1 LHRHYR
7 PFRCHF
13 WLPIQPHPSRGG
25 RTACCTQ
32 VSVAEV
38 AQQIADLKASFGATL
53 AAGIKS
59 VGDAYAETTTDYVD
73 AEIKGVQTD
82 LDVKIAA

>member
-1 LHRHYR
+1 M
-7 PFRCHF
+7 P
-13 WLPIQPHPSRGG
+13 PN
-25 RTACCTQ
+25 AQ

-59 VGDAYAETTTDYVD
+59 VGDASVTATTDYVD
-73 AEIKGVQTD
+73 AEIKDVQTD
-82 LDVKIAA
+82 LDAKIAA